1 MEKALQYEELSREER
16 YIKGTD
22 ILKPEAFR
30 KRVLLAREKAKKCI
44 AEYCVAEL
52 VHSGSMAEAA
62 EAAGQTLR
70 VTDSLGTDGDGKL
83 FVLLN
88 NTGPGNLEHLQKRL
102 LTCGVE
108 AHLIVDEPAAA
119 SGELVTV

>member
-1 MEKALQYEELSREER
+1 M
-16 YIKGTD
+16 
-22 ILKPEAFR
+22 
-30 KRVLLAREKAKKCI
+30 
-44 AEYCVAEL
+44 
-52 VHSGSMAEAA
+52 
-62 EAAGQTLR
+62 
-70 VTDSLGTDGDGKL
+70 TDSLGTDEDGKL

-102 LTCGVE
+102 LTYGVE